1 MKEGEKMG
9 VVEKFRQ
16 LPISIMILHI
26 SGKFLFGVGL
36 GALLASYLY
45 RYDWQL
51 WGWIIIV
58 IAVSTQI
65 PGAYKVLKK

>member
-1 MKEGEKMG
+1 MG
-9 VVEKFRQ
+9 VVEKFRK
-16 LPISIMILHI
+16 LPISIIILHI
-26 SGKFLFGVGL
+26 SGKSLFGVGL

-58 IAVSTQI
+58 SAVLTQM

>member
-1 MKEGEKMG
+1 MG
-9 VVEKFRQ
+9 VVEKFTK

-26 SGKFLFGVGL
+26 SGKFLAGVGL
-36 GALLASYLY
+36 GALLASHLY

-58 IAVSTQI
+58 IAVLTQI

>member
-9 VVEKFRQ
+9 IVEKFRK
-16 LPISIMILHI
+16 LPISIMILHV
-26 SGKFLFGVGL
+26 SGKFLGGVGL
-36 GALLASYLY
+36 GVLLASDLY

-58 IAVSTQI
+58 VAVLTQI

>member
-9 VVEKFRQ
+9 VVEKFRK

-26 SGKFLFGVGL
+26 SGKFLFAVGL

-58 IAVSTQI
+58 IAVLTQM

>member
-1 MKEGEKMG
+1 MG
-9 VVEKFRQ
+9 VVEEFRK

-26 SGKFLFGVGL
+26 CGKFLAGVGL

-58 IAVSTQI
+58 IAVLTQI

>member
-1 MKEGEKMG
+1 MRKMS
-9 VVEKFRQ
+9 VVEKFRK

-26 SGKFLFGVGL
+26 SGKFLSGVGL

-58 IAVSTQI
+58 IAVLTQI